1 MWNDGPVSREEGPSD
16 LSGMGNFVTNTHL
29 GTLSQTGSEWERNV
43 LGSGER
49 LGLLGIAVRL
59 YKSSLQHTSC
69 VTWARNLTSLF
80 FICNIKMISVLQV
93 SCSMQPGD

>member
-29 GTLSQTGSEWERNV
+29 GMLSQRGSEKHHRKWR
-43 LGSGER
+43 G

-59 YKSSLQHTSC
+59 CKSSLQHTSC
-69 VTWARNLTSLF
+69 VTWARNLASMF
-80 FICNIKMISVLQV
+80 FIHSK
-93 SCSMQPGD
+93 